1 MSALSHKSQGPGPK
15 ISFLFARSLSSSL
28 CRNDRAQQLLGEVH
42 VAGFISTSA
51 SGLLMTKLSGE
62 IRICGC
68 ISCTF
73 WLKSAL
79 VKQSSCMPCRWM
91 FQSLSLKSL
100 IWKLSCKLCWFFFG
114 LWNLVI
120 IFSFFFFS
128 SSFLLIFSPEP
139 WECLKTMGMR
149 YWEVVQLRKLYQVR
163 VCTPSFNRFDVNIV
177 TFIFS
182 AYLFLFDPVK
192 WRKESPWAPSESKDW
207 GAQ

>member
-120 IFSFFFFS
+120 IFSFFFF
-128 SSFLLIFSPEP
+128 FLLLSANLLT
-139 WECLKTMGMR
+139 WTMRVLKNYGN
-149 YWEVVQLRKLYQVR
+149 EILGGG
-163 VCTPSFNRFDVNIV
+163 
-177 TFIFS
+177 S
-182 AYLFLFDPVK
+182 AQETLP
-192 WRKESPWAPSESKDW
+192 
-207 GAQ
+207 GASLHSQFQQIWCQHCDFHL